1 VAERHAGDARLRR
14 RREDLG
20 LAQEALARAVGLSR
34 QALSALEAG
43 RALPSLPTAL
53 ALARALGTTVEALF
67 GPPAAPD
74 PPPPWVGEAAPDGRA
89 RWARVDGRLVLRPAP
104 PGEEPD
110 ALLGEADGR
119 LRPLG
124 AAAAPERVLWL
135 GGCDPALPLLA
146 RAVARAAPHLRVDAL
161 PMTSAEAAAELRAG
175 RLHAASLHGDDP
187 APPTPGA
194 AMLPYATW
202 REGFV
207 LAPGLSPADLGRTA
221 VRWALRPP
229 GATARALFERH
240 RPGPAP
246 AAVRLAGGHWEVA
259 AAVRAGEADAG
270 VAVEAAAAAHGLAFL
285 PLAAERVVL
294 AVHPSHP
301 EAAEVLARALG
312 DPRLWR
318 ALLSLRG
325 YRPAS

>member
-1 VAERHAGDARLRR
+1 MAERRPGDTRLRR
-14 RREDLG
+14 RRQDLG
-20 LAQEALARAVGLSR
+20 LAQEALARAAGLSR

-67 GPPAAPD
+67 APPAAPD
-74 PPPPWVGEAAPDGRA
+74 PAAPWAGEAAPDGRA
-89 RWARVDGRLVLRPAP
+89 RWARVDGRLVLRPPP

-110 ALLGEADGR
+110 AVLEDSRR
-119 LRPLG
+119 LRPLPW
-124 AAAAPERVLWL
+124 AAAPEQVLWL

-146 RAVARAAPHLRVDAL
+146 RAVARAAPHLRVAAL

-175 RLHAASLHGDDP
+175 RLHVASLHGDDP
-187 APPTPGA
+187 APPAAGA

-207 LAPGLSPADLGRTA
+207 LGPGLSPADLGRAA

-229 GATARALFERH
+229 GATARDLFERH

-246 AAVRLAGGHWEVA
+246 AAVHLAAGHWEVA

-285 PLAAERVVL
+285 PLAEERVVL

-301 EAAEVLARALG
+301 EAAETVARALE
-312 DPRLWR
+312 DARLWQ
-318 ALLSLRG
+318 AVLSLRG
-325 YRPAS
+325 YRRAS